1 VYPKELTVK
10 TSIEKYLKGYNK
22 EQGTD
27 LRQGVRD
34 VLTDCVHIC
43 RQHNIEFSGVLQDAK
58 DVALEELQQKIWDL
72 DPRMIPTIL
81 PLEKLGET
89 ERALLEQ
96 EFRDSKGDA

>member
-1 VYPKELTVK
+1 MYPKELTVK
-10 TSIEKYLKGYNK
+10 TSIEKYLKRYNK

-43 RQHNIEFSGVLQDAK
+43 RQHNIEFSHVLQDAK

-81 PLEKLGET
+81 PLEVLGET

-96 EFRDSKGDA
+96 ELRDSKGDA